1 MASFYVDIALLAMLS
16 IFALLAFLKGFIR
29 DFFST
34 INLVL
39 AAIISY
45 FLAPVI
51 TQLFNKSGNPHI
63 IIDLGIR
70 FVVFIII
77 LIIFSIISSKI
88 AKSLSQK
95 VPDSVD
101 QSMGFAFGFAKGYF
115 IISFI
120 FAVVI
125 YFYSY
130 STDAKKRSMSRTQ
143 IVKQEESGPSW
154 LRNSK
159 SYDIL
164 SFGADLIQPFIDNIA
179 NQTQNKLVKG
189 VEEKPKDDKESGF
202 DVDKKLQKI
211 KGLYKKAMPDD
222 IEEDEIKK
230 DSKDNSFVDEDSG
243 YTEQEIKKMKRLI
256 EIMSN

>member
-1 MASFYVDIALLAMLS
+1 MASFYIDIALLAMLS
-16 IFALLAFLKGFIR
+16 IFALLAFLKGFVR

-34 INLVL
+34 INLLL
-39 AAIISY
+39 AAVISY
-45 FLAPVI
+45 FLTPVI
-51 TQLFNKSGNPHI
+51 TQFFNKSGTSHI

-70 FVVFIII
+70 FAIFIVI
-77 LIIFSIISSKI
+77 LIVCSMISSRI
-88 AKSLSQK
+88 AKSLSGK
-95 VPDSVD
+95 IPDSVD
-101 QSMGFAFGFAKGYF
+101 QSLGFAFGFAKGYF

-120 FAVVI
+120 FAIVI

-130 STDAKKRSMSRTQ
+130 STNAKKRDMPRTQ
-143 IVKQEESGPSW
+143 IVKQEGNGPSW

-189 VEEKPKDDKESGF
+189 VGKKPKKDDESSF
-202 DVDKKLQKI
+202 NVDKKLKKI
-211 KGLYKKAMPDD
+211 KGLYEKVVPNKDRED
-222 IEEDEIKK
+222 EIEEDYE
-230 DSKDNSFVDEDSG
+230 DNSQIDEESG
-243 YTEQEIKKMKRLI
+243 YSKQEIKKMKRLI